1 MWAFLLGAALLSG
14 AGTYS
19 AGKYREQELIAQ
31 SRMSVGNAQ
40 IAEEDAQAV
49 IKKSVFEQTRQAEEG
64 ALITGELKARMS
76 ASGIRTDV
84 GTPLL
89 IEEEQQAELELENM
103 LIGYE
108 GQLLAKR
115 YRSQAELDYMQSGIY
130 KRKAKSAKTAGTIG
144 AGAALLQGFGTVGY
158 YEGW

>member
-1 MWAFLLGAALLSG
+1 MWAFLLGAAFLQA
-14 AGTYS
+14 AGQYR
-19 AGKYREQELIAQ
+19 AGKAASQETRAQ
-31 SRMSVGNAQ
+31 SQMSVRNAQ
-40 IAEEDAQAV
+40 IAEEDAQAA

-76 ASGIRTDV
+76 ASGVRTDV

-89 IEEEQQAELELENM
+89 IQEEQEAELELENM